1 MLNSPRNGR
10 TGVGQA
16 VRFAFAAAAFTMLAA
31 ASASAAERVILVLD
45 ASGSMAGK
53 INGERKIDIAK
64 DAVESLLR
72 KFPRGTEIGLM
83 AYGHRRKNDCSDIQM
98 IAPISKPNHR
108 AMMIAVDELRPIGKT
123 PLGQSVLQAAKKL
136 NFTEEKA
143 TVILVSDGKENCGI
157 DPCQLGREL
166 KKQGI
171 NFRAHVIGFN
181 LRRGQDAGLRCLAN
195 NTGGI
200 YVEAKDA
207 PALNQALKVTVEKA
221 SKPEPKP
228 EPKIEK
234 PKLAPGVKVRTLIKA
249 GGPEFNGD
257 IGITIYGPPEGL
269 EGKRKKLA
277 SVWRKR
283 SGYIFKG
290 LKPGEYLMNVVLAD
304 HRHIA
309 KNQKLVVGETAA
321 QIEDVVLNIG
331 QVRFDYSLSEG
342 GKPFTWDVGWTVY
355 GKPQGLDGKRPKI
368 ASFWRKKS
376 GTIFWL
382 PAGKWLV
389 NGLLADARYMQ
400 VSQTIEVE
408 PGSANRHAFNFNGG
422 LVRFDAKLSE
432 EGAGFKGDLAWDVY
446 GKPKGLEGKRP
457 KIANF
462 WRKKSG
468 NIFVLPAGEWALHG
482 MLADHRHVKL
492 VTKVKVEPGSEELH
506 VFNFNAGVIRFDV
519 TVGGQKTGDDLGLTV
534 FEMKQDLSGKRKKIA
549 NFWRKKSGHIA
560 ILSAGEYFLS
570 GLLADQRKTVGTTTF
585 KVEAGD
591 EKPVALDL
599 ARQ

>member
-1 MLNSPRNGR
+1 MFHKPRNGR
-10 TGVGQA
+10 TGLGC
-16 VRFAFAAAAFTMLAA
+16 AARLALATAAFTALAA
-31 ASASAAERVILVLD
+31 TSAAAERVILVLD

-53 INGERKIDIAK
+53 INGVRKIDIAK

-72 KFPRGTEIGLM
+72 TIPRGTEIGLM
-83 AYGHRRKNDCSDIQM
+83 AYGHRRKDDCSDIQM
-98 IAPISKPNHR
+98 IAPISKPDRR
-108 AMMIAVDELRPIGKT
+108 AMMTAVDELRPIGKT
-123 PLGQSVLQAAKKL
+123 PLGQSVMQAAKKL
-136 NFTEEKA
+136 NYTEEKA
-143 TVILVSDGKENCGI
+143 TVILVSDGKENCGV

-181 LRRGQDAGLRCLAN
+181 LRRGQDAGLRCLAA

-207 PALNQALKVTVEKA
+207 PALNRALKVTVEKA

-228 EPKIEK
+228 QPKVEK
-234 PKLAPGVKVRTLIKA
+234 PKLAPGLKLRVLVKE
-249 GGPEFNGD
+249 GGPEFTGD
-257 IGITIYGPPEGL
+257 IGVTIYGPPEGL
-269 EGKRKKLA
+269 EGKRKKIA

-290 LKPGEYLMNVVLAD
+290 LKPGEYLMDVLLAD
-304 HRHIA
+304 HRHIT
-309 KNQKLVVGETAA
+309 KQQKLVVSEAGA

-342 GKPFTWDVGWTVY
+342 GKPFTWDAGWTVY

-376 GTIFWL
+376 GNIFWL
-382 PAGKWLV
+382 PAGKWQV
-389 NGLLADARYMQ
+389 DGILADARYMN
-400 VSQTIEVE
+400 VSKTIEVA
-408 PGSANRHAFNFNGG
+408 PGSAERHVFNFNGG

-432 EGAGFKGDLAWDVY
+432 EGKAFKGDLGWTIY

-462 WRKKSG
+462 WRKRSG
-468 NIFVLPAGEWALHG
+468 NIFVLPAGEWSLHG
-482 MLADHRHVKL
+482 LLADHQQVQL
-492 VTKVKVEPGSEELH
+492 QTKVKVEPGSEELH

-519 TVGGQKTGDDLGLTV
+519 TVGGQKTPDDLGLTV
-534 FEMKQDLSGKRKKIA
+534 FEMKQDLAGKRKQVA

-560 ILSAGEYFLS
+560 ILPAGEYFLQ
-570 GLLADQRKTVGTTTF
+570 GLLADQRKTVGSTSF

-591 EKPVALDL
+591 EKPVTLDL
-599 ARQ
+599 TRQ